1 MHISKIQFLISLIFI
16 IGYMAF
22 LILILII
29 EMSDTLNMKS
39 GGNSMIGELK
49 ILLGV
54 LTGAVAQI
62 LNYWFNKPI
71 ETKQDNQ

>member
-1 MHISKIQFLISLIFI
+1 
-16 IGYMAF
+16 MAF